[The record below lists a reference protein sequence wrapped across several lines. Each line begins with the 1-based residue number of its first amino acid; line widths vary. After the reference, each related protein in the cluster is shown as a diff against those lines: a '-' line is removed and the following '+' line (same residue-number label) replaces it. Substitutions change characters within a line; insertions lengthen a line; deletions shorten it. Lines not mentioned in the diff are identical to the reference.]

1 MADHASSPV
10 TALQVESVDGAAPV
24 HNKNAPLFDDP
35 SIAILAAPFALV
47 AVAAL
52 SPTLHSGA
60 VDNSSAAAQQWDGS
74 AQYVTAA
81 DEFAVLPVRGA
92 YLLNLLAMIYIG
104 LTWTEVARRCKVSQ
118 CA

>member
-1 MADHASSPV
+1 MADHASSLV
-10 TALQVESVDGAAPV
+10 TALQAESVDGAAPV
-24 HNKNAPLFDDP
+24 HTEIAPLFEDP
-35 SIAILAAPFALV
+35 SIAVLAAPFALV

-60 VDNSSAAAQQWDGS
+60 VDNSSAQQWDGS

-81 DEFAVLPVRGA
+81 DEFAVLPVWGA

-104 LTWTEVARRCKVSQ
+104 LTWGEVARRRKVSQ
-118 CA
+118 CP